1 MEGRRQATGAQN
13 GKATERSVS
22 RRRHE
27 TCEAAKR
34 RKERMGLGKGGRGR
48 EMRHSHLADRME
60 DKECVVKI
68 PKPTVRKKKFN

>member
-48 EMRHSHLADRME
+48 EMRHSHLADRMRRTRNTGE
-60 DKECVVKI
+60 NSK
-68 PKPTVRKKKFN
+68 TNGL